1 MRYREGFTWALSS
14 LLTLAASAVLSI
26 LSPASS
32 VAQDQGQVT
41 VFPDA
46 AIISGRDLA
55 DLRGGFLF
63 SNGLEVRVGLEFVT
77 TINGGPPTINSYDE
91 EHLMSNTGVINKV
104 INDEVTVEL
113 TDQFT
118 GIMNRIQNELDG
130 AVIDNPAT
138 LNIDLFNVDMAVHS
152 ITASDLIG
160 LNSISELR

>member
-14 LLTLAASAVLSI
+14 LLTLATSAVLSI

-32 VAQDQGQVT
+32 VAQDQGQTT

-77 TINGGPPTINSYDE
+77 TINGGTPTINSFDE
-91 EHLMSNTGVINKV
+91 ESLMSNTGVFNKV

-118 GIMNRIQNELDG
+118 GR
-130 AVIDNPAT
+130 
-138 LNIDLFNVDMAVHS
+138 VDAM
-152 ITASDLIG
+152 TTERD
-160 LNSISELR
+160 R